1 MVMAPMVLT
10 VLMPAYNEIDTIR
23 EAIRRVCDTDLGE
36 GVSREVIVIDDASTD
51 GTREL
56 LREIPGII
64 LVEHARNQGKGAA
77 IRSGL
82 ERATG
87 DVVVIQDAD
96 LEYDPAD
103 LRAMLTP
110 IRYGKAAVVYGSRF
124 LKRRPRMRLANYVAN
139 RILAWSATLLFGQRI
154 TDEATCYK
162 MFRTDVLR
170 AMNLRAERFEF
181 CPEVTAKARRA
192 GYRIVEVPISYQAR
206 TLAEGK
212 KITWRDGLEAIWTL
226 VKYRFVR

>member
-96 LEYDPAD
+96 LGTI
-103 LRAMLTP
+103 RP
-110 IRYGKAAVVYGSRF
+110 ICARCSHRSGMGRQQWFTA
-124 LKRRPRMRLANYVAN
+124 LA
-139 RILAWSATLLFGQRI
+139 S
-154 TDEATCYK
+154 
-162 MFRTDVLR
+162 
-170 AMNLRAERFEF
+170 
-181 CPEVTAKARRA
+181 
-192 GYRIVEVPISYQAR
+192 
-206 TLAEGK
+206 
-212 KITWRDGLEAIWTL
+212 
-226 VKYRFVR
+226 

>member
-1 MVMAPMVLT
+1 VAPFVLT

-23 EAIRRVCDTDLGE
+23 EAIRRVCETDLGE
-36 GVSREVIVIDDASTD
+36 GISKEVIVIDDASTD
-51 GTREL
+51 GTREVL
-56 LREIPGII
+56 AEIPGII
-64 LVEHARNQGKGAA
+64 VVKHARNQGKGAA

-82 ERATG
+82 ARATG

-110 IRYGKAAVVYGSRF
+110 IRHGKAAVVYGSRF
-124 LKRRPRMRLANYVAN
+124 LKGRPRMRLANYIAN